1 MTSSFFTQIGNDI
14 YGDFVG
20 DNTGSS
26 VSLSADGNVVAI
38 GSPQGN
44 NTHTAGSGYVFG
56 YLRIYKN
63 EDNTWTQIGS
73 DFDGADVVSLS
84 SDGSVVAVV
93 ESHSGIGIYKNVNNT
108 WTQIGSDISGE
119 SYYDPFNKVSLS
131 SDGSV
136 VAIGSP
142 STRGNQYHSYQG
154 NRPNGYVRIL
164 KNVNNTWTQIGSDI
178 DGEATG
184 DESGRSVSLSSDGS
198 VVAIGAP
205 YNDGNGNDSGHVRI
219 YKNVNDTWTQLGS
232 DIDGKGAYDESGYS
246 VSLSSDGSIVAIG
259 ALYADYRTDDGYGSI
274 SNTGHV
280 RIFKNVN
287 NSWTQIGSD
296 IYGGAYR
303 DRMGHSVSLSS
314 DGSVVAIGAPDNY
327 IGGSNGLGDSGH
339 ARIYQNIND
348 TWTQV
353 GSNIEA
359 SPVIPTEGWDFF
371 GWSVSLSADGSSVAI
386 SGPDNDG
393 NGFNSGHVQI
403 YQITYSTGTTLS
415 ELKALAYIAS
425 NPDLINV
432 FGINT
437 SAAATH
443 YMNHG
448 ISEGRSLTS
457 FSATD
462 YLAKYSDLASAFGN
476 NETLALQHYIQSGYA
491 EGRTDSSSGSSS
503 GSSSSSSNSS
513 PTALTDFEA
522 LVYIASNPDL
532 ISAFSINTSAA
543 AAHYINHGQSEG
555 RSLTSFSATDYLAKY
570 SDLASAFGNNETLAL
585 QHYIQ
590 SGYAEGRTDSSSS
603 SSSSSGSSSS
613 STTSSPTALSDFE
626 ALNYIASNT
635 DLINHLSVGLE
646 YDIYGNLLSN
656 YWQHYIDGAI
666 SHYKNSGYA
675 EGRAL
680 DNFDEWGYLAS
691 NTDLMGV
698 FKSNTTEAIKHYISY
713 GRSEGR
719 STNIFNAESYLNN
732 YADLKSAFGND
743 HALATKHY
751 VESGF
756 SEGRVF

>member
-1 MTSSFFTQIGNDI
+1 
-14 YGDFVG
+14 
-20 DNTGSS
+20 
-26 VSLSADGNVVAI
+26 
-38 GSPQGN
+38 
-44 NTHTAGSGYVFG
+44 
-56 YLRIYKN
+56 
-63 EDNTWTQIGS
+63 
-73 DFDGADVVSLS
+73 
-84 SDGSVVAVV
+84 
-93 ESHSGIGIYKNVNNT
+93 
-108 WTQIGSDISGE
+108 
-119 SYYDPFNKVSLS
+119 
-131 SDGSV
+131 
-136 VAIGSP
+136 
-142 STRGNQYHSYQG
+142 
-154 NRPNGYVRIL
+154 
-164 KNVNNTWTQIGSDI
+164 
-178 DGEATG
+178 
-184 DESGRSVSLSSDGS
+184 
-198 VVAIGAP
+198 
-205 YNDGNGNDSGHVRI
+205 
-219 YKNVNDTWTQLGS
+219 
-232 DIDGKGAYDESGYS
+232 YDESGYS

-462 YLAKYSDLASAFGN
+462 YLAKYS
-476 NETLALQHYIQSGYA
+476 
-491 EGRTDSSSGSSS
+491 
-503 GSSSSSSNSS
+503 
-513 PTALTDFEA
+513 
-522 LVYIASNPDL
+522 
-532 ISAFSINTSAA
+532 
-543 AAHYINHGQSEG
+543 
-555 RSLTSFSATDYLAKY
+555 
-570 SDLASAFGNNETLAL
+570 
-585 QHYIQ
+585 
-590 SGYAEGRTDSSSS
+590 
-603 SSSSSGSSSS
+603 
-613 STTSSPTALSDFE
+613 
-626 ALNYIASNT
+626 
-635 DLINHLSVGLE
+635 
-646 YDIYGNLLSN
+646 
-656 YWQHYIDGAI
+656 
-666 SHYKNSGYA
+666 
-675 EGRAL
+675 
-680 DNFDEWGYLAS
+680 
-691 NTDLMGV
+691 
-698 FKSNTTEAIKHYISY
+698 
-713 GRSEGR
+713 
-719 STNIFNAESYLNN
+719 
-732 YADLKSAFGND
+732 
-743 HALATKHY
+743 
-751 VESGF
+751 
-756 SEGRVF
+756 